1 MNKDLV
7 TAKNYSTILDS
18 VIDGDGFWKTTC
30 TIQEKLI
37 FNTGRV
43 ATESVSASSLDKDP
57 DRASRTALEATL
69 RMYREETF
77 DKGFSS
83 LVAARWKEL
92 DDTTETNPDTAP

>member
-1 MNKDLV
+1 MNKNLV
-7 TAKNYSTILDS
+7 VGKNYSTVLDS
-18 VIDGDGFWKTTC
+18 VLDADGFWKTTC
-30 TIQEKLI
+30 TIEEKLL
-37 FNTGRV
+37 FSTGRV
-43 ATESVSASSLDKDP
+43 EVESVSASSLDKDP

-83 LVAARWKEL
+83 LIAARWKEL